1 MGIRNFFKGMGK
13 GTDSVEDWLD
23 HNHMAGGSKMRW
35 FSNLLAGAASLIITS
50 PLILIDFIR
59 IYRSNKKFRKKVE
72 EELKAAGAD
81 AETWLKDNPFIK
93 GERELPPGYKLK
105 L

>member
-1 MGIRNFFKGMGK
+1 
-13 GTDSVEDWLD
+13 
-23 HNHMAGGSKMRW
+23 
-35 FSNLLAGAASLIITS
+35 LAGAAALIITS

-59 IYRSNKKFRKKVE
+59 IYRSNQKFKRDVE
-72 EELKAAGAD
+72 EKLKAAGAD
-81 AETWLKDNPFIK
+81 TETWLKDNPFIK